1 MPIVY
6 RAWFRAPPAAGH
18 HGHGHGDAADG
29 MFGDADDHSL
39 VHAQTGEHGE
49 APWPMVLALCCTAAA
64 TIAFF
69 FYADPAIDLAVQLR
83 KGLLP

>member
-1 MPIVY
+1 
-6 RAWFRAPPAAGH
+6 
-18 HGHGHGDAADG
+18 
-29 MFGDADDHSL
+29 
-39 VHAQTGEHGE
+39 
-49 APWPMVLALCCTAAA
+49 MVLALCCTAAA